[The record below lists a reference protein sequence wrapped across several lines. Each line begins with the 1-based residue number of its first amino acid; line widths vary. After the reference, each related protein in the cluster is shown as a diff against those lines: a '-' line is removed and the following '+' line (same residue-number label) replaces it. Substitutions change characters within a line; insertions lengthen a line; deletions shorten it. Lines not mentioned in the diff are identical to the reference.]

1 MQTPA
6 HLDPANE
13 QLKRIDSIADYRL
26 PYDPNQIDNRN
37 PITMENL
44 PEPYDKLVFG
54 VTRTGGIVCTYPHEM
69 HRVEN
74 LAVVLNQKEME
85 NLKAMHSQIVENICS
100 FVEEG

>member
-1 MQTPA
+1 MQTPG
-6 HLDPANE
+6 HLNPATE

-26 PYDPNQIDNRN
+26 PHLPNQIANRN
-37 PITMENL
+37 PITMDTL

-74 LAVVLNQKEME
+74 LAVVLNQAEME
-85 NLKAMHSQIVENICS
+85 NLKAMHNQICEQICS